1 MPMGFWDTYTANFF
15 LRGLTGTRGEGYM
28 AAFVLF
34 LVFFGKKRI
43 MGEFFQERTRI
54 FSGRGM
60 SF

>member
-1 MPMGFWDTYTANFF
+1 MHMGFWDIYPAIFF

-54 FSGRGM
+54 GRGM